1 MCGRF
6 TLKTDPETLTETF
19 PGFTTPAPD
28 EMTPRYNIAPSQAI
42 AVVPN
47 NGENSVEFFQW
58 GLIPSWAKD
67 PKIGNRMI
75 NARSETLAEKPSF
88 RTPYKRRRCL
98 ILSDGFYE
106 WRSEPESKSK
116 TPIYIRLKSE
126 KPFAFAGLWE
136 AWYPR
141 PDDEPL
147 HSCTIITTSPNA
159 LMESI
164 HRRMPVI
171 LEPDAYDLWLD
182 PSEQSPKQLDG
193 LLKPY
198 PPEDMMAYPVS
209 RLVNRPSNDSSDC
222 IAPADGKAGKTGG
235 CIRRGW
241 VPQPVFAPEERYV
254 YRRVIDPPPALQ
266 RSAIDSSIG
275 FQPVIC
281 S

>member
-1 MCGRF
+1 
-6 TLKTDPETLTETF
+6 
-19 PGFTTPAPD
+19 
-28 EMTPRYNIAPSQAI
+28 MTPRYNVAPSQAI

-106 WRSEPESKSK
+106 WRSEPGSKSK

-136 AWYPR
+136 AWYPST
-141 PDDEPL
+141 DDDPL
-147 HSCTIITTSPNA
+147 LSCTIITTSPNS
-159 LMESI
+159 LMETI

-198 PPEDMMAYPVS
+198 PPEEMMAYPVS
-209 RLVNRPSNDSSDC
+209 RLVNRPSNDSPDC
-222 IAPADGKAGKTGG
+222 IAPADG
-235 CIRRGW
+235 
-241 VPQPVFAPEERYV
+241 
-254 YRRVIDPPPALQ
+254 
-266 RSAIDSSIG
+266 
-275 FQPVIC
+275 
-281 S
+281 

>member
-19 PGFTTPAPD
+19 PGFTMPD
-28 EMTPRYNIAPSQAI
+28 ELTPRYNIAPSQGV

-47 NGENSVEFFQW
+47 KGDNTVEFFQW
-58 GLIPSWAKD
+58 GLIPFWAKD

-106 WRSEPESKSK
+106 WRSEPGSKTK
-116 TPIYIRLKSE
+116 TPIYIQLKSE

-136 AWYPR
+136 AWSPNI
-141 PDDEPL
+141 DDDPL

-159 LMESI
+159 LMETI

-171 LEPDAYDLWLD
+171 LEPDAYDWWLD
-182 PSEQSPKQLDG
+182 PNEQTPNQLND

-198 PPEDMMAYPVS
+198 PADEMMAYPVS
-209 RLVNRPSNDSSDC
+209 RLVNRPSNDSPDC
-222 IAPADGKAGKTGG
+222 IAPADG
-235 CIRRGW
+235 
-241 VPQPVFAPEERYV
+241 
-254 YRRVIDPPPALQ
+254 
-266 RSAIDSSIG
+266 
-275 FQPVIC
+275 
-281 S
+281 